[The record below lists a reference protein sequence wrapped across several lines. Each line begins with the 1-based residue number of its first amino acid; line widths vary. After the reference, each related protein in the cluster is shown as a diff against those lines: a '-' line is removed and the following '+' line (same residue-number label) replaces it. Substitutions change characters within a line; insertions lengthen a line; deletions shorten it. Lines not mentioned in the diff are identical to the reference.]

1 MPRQKGSKN
10 KLTSE
15 IKERLQKIIDQT
27 LDSLDVDDMNTNQKF
42 KLLQLGLQY
51 IMPRLATTTIQ
62 EDSPEEEE
70 EVFIQIYDR
79 KKDSD
84 EEVWKDNFEITN
96 TYKVSSLFYTIE
108 KDRYGKSNHA
118 HLLIAG
124 DITKQQFAS
133 AMNRNATAELP
144 YWQNINDQDA
154 SILYVNKRQN
164 KNDLVQGFGLLSQ
177 ADVEKEIDLD
187 CGIIPHPN
195 KKYHNRAEYI
205 SSKIYGWKKYHRG
218 LY

>member
-1 MPRQKGSKN
+1 MSKEYRNNNVLQDIAKWLKPLNYKIFATFRPRKTKINSVN
-10 KLTSE
+10 AFNLF
-15 IKERLQKIIDQT
+15 IKPLY
-27 LDSLDVDDMNTNQKF
+27 KF
-42 KLLQLGLQY
+42 EG
-51 IMPRLATTTIQ
+51 I
-62 EDSPEEEE
+62 
-70 EVFIQIYDR
+70 
-79 KKDSD
+79 
-84 EEVWKDNFEITN
+84 
-96 TYKVSSLFYTIE
+96 SSLFYTIE

-133 AMNRNATAELP
+133 AMNRNATAELT

-195 KKYHNRAEYI
+195 KKYHDRAEYI

-218 LY
+218 YY